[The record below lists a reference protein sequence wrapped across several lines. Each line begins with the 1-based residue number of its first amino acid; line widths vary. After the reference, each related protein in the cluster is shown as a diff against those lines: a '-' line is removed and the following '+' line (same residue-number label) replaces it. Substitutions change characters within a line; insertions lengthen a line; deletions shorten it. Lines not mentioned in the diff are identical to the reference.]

1 MKPIKVAI
9 CEDVREVREGFRY
22 LLSIAPEIR
31 VIGAFSSAE
40 EMIGYLDSGAVIPD
54 IVLMDIVLPGIS
66 GIEAK
71 GIIKHRYPSV
81 EILILTVFEEEQKII
96 AAIEHGAAGYVV
108 KNTSP
113 GELIAQIKDL
123 HAGGS
128 PISPQIA
135 RKLFSELR
143 RGRPHPFTE
152 EYGLTPRE
160 REVVQAI
167 VKGLTYRE
175 IAEQLNIAGSTAKK
189 HILNIYKKMQVTSK
203 VEFMKKVMKT
213 DLL

>member
-66 GIEAK
+66 GIEAT

>member
-66 GIEAK
+66 GIEAT

-96 AAIEHGAAGYVV
+96 AAIEHGAAKYVV

>member
-66 GIEAK
+66 GIEAT

-81 EILILTVFEEEQKII
+81 EILILTVFEEERKII